1 MENYIELC
9 IYLASMCLTWFLGYL
24 SKKSTWVNNNFIP
37 IQNVAIGAATGLIYY
52 LFTKDYKFA
61 LELATSGIMAGGSYD
76 IFHGKN
82 KIKEANEEYKETDE
96 KIGE

>member
-24 SKKSTWVNNNFIP
+24 SKKSTWVNNNLIP
-37 IQNVAIGAATGLIYY
+37 IQNFCLGVIIGGINYI
-52 LFTKDYKFA
+52 FTKDLKTSI
-61 LELATSGIMAGGSYD
+61 ELGIAPLTAGGIYD
-76 IFHGKN
+76 MYHGKN
-82 KIKEANEEYKETDE
+82 KIKEANEEYEETNE